1 MGLSTSAF
9 FQLGLLDFNDFSVG
23 GYAYRFGRLTVRA
36 GRPEGWNDG
45 KGKDDGVK
53 ILTGAV
59 GVMVFEVFAGF
70 ADAGGQAKRRG
81 GGGGRYLLQLAAG
94 ALAGSRV
101 SAVRRRQCRLGYG
114 KPSNDERRLCRPYP
128 QSEV

>member
-9 FQLGLLDFNDFSVG
+9 LQLGMLDFNDFSVG
-23 GYAYRFGRLTVRA
+23 GYAYRSGRLTVRA

-45 KGKDDGVK
+45 EGKDDGVK

-70 ADAGGQAKRRG
+70 ADAGGHAKETRRRRG
-81 GGGGRYLLQLAAG
+81 AMSSATGCGGAGGRP
-94 ALAGSRV
+94 
-101 SAVRRRQCRLGYG
+101 RLGG
-114 KPSNDERRLCRPYP
+114 TAAVVSSGVWQVFKRCVETVSTLSPT
-128 QSEV
+128 